1 VEKEETPKIMMIRVQ
16 SLEEREDQRITEFR
30 ARGRQLDEE
39 YNDIF
44 RTHNE
49 DQQRLNEVARECDQ
63 KPNREGLIEAL
74 IEQINFDSQIR
85 KKYDEF
91 LFFCLSNIFKLNY
104 FEQLHRIYI

>member
-1 VEKEETPKIMMIRVQ
+1 MIRVE
-16 SLEEREDQRITEFR
+16 SLEEREEQRIAEFQKK
-30 ARGRQLDEE
+30 GRQLDQE

-44 RTHNE
+44 RTHNG

-85 KKYDEF
+85 RNTMMCTKK
-91 LFFCLSNIFKLNY
+91 KG
-104 FEQLHRIYI
+104 IYEGK